1 MAKSLDQQVVAITGA
16 ARGIGFTIA
25 KTLKQ
30 HGARIAIADIDEVAL
45 KAAAGELDADFYMK
59 VDVTDGANFRDFL
72 RSVESEVGVLAALVN
87 NAGIMPTGPLLG
99 QEDAIL
105 RRVIEINVLGMMF
118 GTKSALEIMVPRKQ
132 GHIVNIA
139 STMGEAPVPGLAA
152 YNASKAASVMFT
164 DATRLEF
171 RQSGVKLS
179 AILPGAVKTELATG
193 IKGPRGIKT
202 IEPQD
207 VANAVV
213 RTLAGG
219 KSRPRVYVPKAFGIL
234 LGTMRATPRPIAE
247 PLARAM
253 GSESAVLQDSD
264 LASRAAYED
273 RIRRS

>member
-1 MAKSLDQQVVAITGA
+1 MAKTLNREVIVITGA

-30 HGARIAIADIDEVAL
+30 NGARIAIADVDEVTL
-45 KAAAGELDADFYMK
+45 KGAAAELDADYYAK
-59 VDVTDGANFRDFL
+59 LDVTDAANFDQFL
-72 RSVESEVGVLAALVN
+72 KGVEADLGPIDALVN
-87 NAGIMPTGPLLG
+87 NAGIMPTGALLT
-99 QEDAIL
+99 QDHAIL

-118 GTKSALEIMVPRKQ
+118 GTKAALELMVPRGS

-139 STMGEAPVPGLAA
+139 STMGEAAVPGLAA
-152 YNASKAASVMFT
+152 YNASKAASIMFT

-193 IKGPRGIKT
+193 IKGPKGIKT

-207 VANAVV
+207 VANAVL
-213 RTLAGG
+213 RTVAGG
-219 KSRPRVYVPKAFGIL
+219 KSRPRVYVPKAFGVL
-234 LGTMRATPRPIAE
+234 LGTMRVTPRPIAE

-253 GSESAVLQDSD
+253 GSESAVLRDSD
-264 LASRAAYED
+264 LASRTAYEE